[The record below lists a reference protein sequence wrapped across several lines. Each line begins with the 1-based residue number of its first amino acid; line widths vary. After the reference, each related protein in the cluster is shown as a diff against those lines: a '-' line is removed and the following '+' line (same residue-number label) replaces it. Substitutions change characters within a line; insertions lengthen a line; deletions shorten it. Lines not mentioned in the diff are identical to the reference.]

1 MTEPRTPSKPPTPAQ
16 VRTHLA
22 NERTF
27 LAWVRTGFAVIA
39 LGLGAAQLLD
49 RHRVRGIELSQLLAT
64 VLVLFG
70 FVLVLI
76 GRIRYRQTAIG
87 IRDNTYR
94 QHRRGLEVAL
104 VGTAVVTLLALA
116 FILRT

>member
-1 MTEPRTPSKPPTPAQ
+1 MVEPRITPKPPTPAQ

-27 LAWVRTGFAVIA
+27 LAWARTGFTVIA

-49 RHRVRGIELSQLLAT
+49 QHRVGGIELSRLLGV
-64 VLVLFG
+64 VLVVFG
-70 FVLVLI
+70 FVLVVV
-76 GRIRYRQTAIG
+76 GRVRYRQTAIG

-94 QHRRGLEVAL
+94 THRRGLEVAL
-104 VGTAVVTLLALA
+104 VGTAVVTIVALA